1 MMSNKTSEWETVNW
15 IRADLSGLPADDA
28 ALFRKVLKRQTSERC
43 SSRVAESG
51 EAGFTVEFC
60 PDPSLAPDSFRLDSD
75 EHADGVRI
83 FSAGKRGF
91 LYGLGTILRK
101 CRHVA
106 EGKMFQGFPNG
117 ISTPESAFRCIY
129 FATHFGNYYDQA
141 PLEEIER
148 YMEDLALWGCNA
160 VMVWFDMHSYAG
172 LDDPAAQR
180 QIRRLR
186 HILGYAEKLGLDPV
200 LGGLSNEAFAGSPPE
215 MRADWTSGHDG
226 YRLNLSGHYHVEL
239 CPNRPGALEL
249 LSKWRRSLLEAF
261 AGIGLKYIQ
270 IWHYDQGGCTCSHCA
285 PWGVNGGIRA
295 DREYAG
301 IARELFPESRII
313 FSLWRFDVFTSG
325 EWDGIFKLLKT
336 PQNFADILSIDLKD
350 LEKIKAGSPGGLPVI
365 SFPEI
370 SMCGITPW
378 GGYGANPMPEMLQA
392 FWQNGRLSL
401 SGFQAYSEGIYEDL
415 NKFVCL
421 QLGWDPFRATDE
433 ILKDYFR
440 FSFGAEP
447 GPEFVNAVG
456 ILEKNLFH
464 DALVNQDGNEYSAY
478 KLSSAD
484 PAEPWRIRH
493 RIKADA
499 DAEEAVRIIRE
510 EEARL
515 PDRARESWRWRLLRI
530 RAELDCELLRHQGIS
545 TQASEEYFDEL
556 GKIYRVNLQKT
567 TPALTPPSFFAWKK
581 KIGNCINRDGTL

>member
-60 PDPSLAPDSFRLDSD
+60 TDPSLAPDSFRLDSD

-186 HILGYAEKLGLDPV
+186 HILGYAEKLGLDPG

-325 EWDGIFKLLKT
+325 EWDG
-336 PQNFADILSIDLKD
+336 
-350 LEKIKAGSPGGLPVI
+350 
-365 SFPEI
+365 
-370 SMCGITPW
+370 
-378 GGYGANPMPEMLQA
+378 
-392 FWQNGRLSL
+392 
-401 SGFQAYSEGIYEDL
+401 
-415 NKFVCL
+415 
-421 QLGWDPFRATDE
+421 
-433 ILKDYFR
+433 
-440 FSFGAEP
+440 
-447 GPEFVNAVG
+447 
-456 ILEKNLFH
+456 
-464 DALVNQDGNEYSAY
+464 
-478 KLSSAD
+478 
-484 PAEPWRIRH
+484 
-493 RIKADA
+493 
-499 DAEEAVRIIRE
+499 
-510 EEARL
+510 
-515 PDRARESWRWRLLRI
+515 
-530 RAELDCELLRHQGIS
+530 
-545 TQASEEYFDEL
+545 
-556 GKIYRVNLQKT
+556 
-567 TPALTPPSFFAWKK
+567 
-581 KIGNCINRDGTL
+581 